1 MASIVST
8 NTNNYVTT
16 LFTVYYIQQRP
27 FVPQSSVNKVNRLI
41 IVETNGK
48 ITIVYIDMMLM
59 SKNCSS
65 MYFRRKTTV
74 RAFTLWVTVMLL
86 LTDFTSAPDDRSI
99 GIEYCQKM
107 REKVLRIPISILH
120 TKSIAD
126 TCANTQK
133 VSPIL
138 LVAVPVLRY

>member
-74 RAFTLWVTVMLL
+74 RAFTL
-86 LTDFTSAPDDRSI
+86 
-99 GIEYCQKM
+99 
-107 REKVLRIPISILH
+107 
-120 TKSIAD
+120 
-126 TCANTQK
+126 
-133 VSPIL
+133 
-138 LVAVPVLRY
+138 